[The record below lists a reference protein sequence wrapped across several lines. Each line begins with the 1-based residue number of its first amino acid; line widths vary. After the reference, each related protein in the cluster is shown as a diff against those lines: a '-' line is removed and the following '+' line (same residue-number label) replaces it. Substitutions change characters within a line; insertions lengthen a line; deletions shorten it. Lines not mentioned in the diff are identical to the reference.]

1 MEPGREGRFEHIG
14 EVDVFSLIEVEL
26 LAGAKGG
33 HPGVYSMTSSDPGG
47 LDSVQGIAIFF
58 GKQVSNF
65 DLLLPMPGKS

>member
-14 EVDVFSLIEVEL
+14 EVGVFSLIEVEQ

-33 HPGVYSMTSSDPGG
+33 HPGMYSTTPSDPGC
-47 LDSVQGIAIFF
+47 LDSVEGIAIFF